1 MWNII
6 LLILILFL
14 LYKYVR
20 RHYTHWQRLG
30 VDEEQAKIPFGVM
43 DTVMKQERSLGMAL
57 GDIYARH
64 EGKIVGIYMMN
75 KRSILIRD
83 AQLARQIMTSDFASF
98 HDRGVYVDEDKDPLS
113 ANLFN
118 LRGASW
124 RNLRHKLTPSFS
136 SGKIKGMFGTI
147 DDVGDKLVQHLE
159 GVLDQSDEVEIKDVM
174 TTYAV
179 DIIGS
184 VIFGLEIDSF
194 SNPKNEFREIS
205 SSTYKDNS
213 LLLKIHNMSMFICPP
228 IAKLMNRLGYESRI
242 LTSLRDMMKRT
253 IEFREQHNVVRKDM
267 LQLLIRLRNTGKI
280 GEDDDEVWDMETAQ
294 EPLKSMSIEKIA
306 AQAFLFYVAGSESTA
321 AASAFTLYELSM
333 YPKLLKEA
341 REEVD
346 AVLQKHNL
354 KPKDKFTYEA
364 VQDLKFLELCI
375 METIRKYP
383 GLPFL
388 NRECTEDYPVP
399 GTNHII
405 TKGTPIL
412 ISLFGIQRDPAY
424 FPNPNGYDPH
434 RFDADTM
441 NYDQAAYMP
450 FGEGP
455 RHCIALRMGKINS
468 KVAVAKVLAN
478 FDLVQAPR
486 KEVEFR
492 FDAAPVLVTKEPL
505 KLRLT
510 KRK

>member
-228 IAKLMNRLGYESRI
+228 
-242 LTSLRDMMKRT
+242 
-253 IEFREQHNVVRKDM
+253 
-267 LQLLIRLRNTGKI
+267 
-280 GEDDDEVWDMETAQ
+280 
-294 EPLKSMSIEKIA
+294 
-306 AQAFLFYVAGSESTA
+306 
-321 AASAFTLYELSM
+321 
-333 YPKLLKEA
+333 
-341 REEVD
+341 
-346 AVLQKHNL
+346 
-354 KPKDKFTYEA
+354 
-364 VQDLKFLELCI
+364 
-375 METIRKYP
+375 
-383 GLPFL
+383 
-388 NRECTEDYPVP
+388 
-399 GTNHII
+399 
-405 TKGTPIL
+405 
-412 ISLFGIQRDPAY
+412 
-424 FPNPNGYDPH
+424 
-434 RFDADTM
+434 
-441 NYDQAAYMP
+441 
-450 FGEGP
+450 
-455 RHCIALRMGKINS
+455 
-468 KVAVAKVLAN
+468 
-478 FDLVQAPR
+478 
-486 KEVEFR
+486 
-492 FDAAPVLVTKEPL
+492 
-505 KLRLT
+505 
-510 KRK
+510 